1 MTTTTTTPTPTP
13 TQTPTPTLLDLRR
26 AAGLTQTQ
34 LADRVGCR
42 QHTISDLERGVSHAS
57 LSLARRLAA
66 ALGVTID
73 VIAQALDA
81 GTSGTAS

>member
-1 MTTTTTTPTPTP
+1 MTTTIT
-13 TQTPTPTLLDLRR
+13 TPTPTLLDLRR

-57 LSLARRLAA
+57 LSLAKRLAVE
-66 ALGVTID
+66 LGVSLD
-73 VIAQALDA
+73 VVAQALDA
-81 GTSGTAS
+81 GTNETAS